1 MADKG
6 YNSIWQDNVHVRKDG
21 SLSVYCGEK
30 GKRYIN
36 IETEH
41 GKFDQYAEMLGK
53 LLAILSEENK
63 KSPPQSGEDFQ

>member
-1 MADKG
+1 MADHG
-6 YNSIWQDNVHVRKDG
+6 YNSIWQDNVNARKDG

-41 GKFDQYAEMLGK
+41 GRLNQYIEMLYK

-63 KSPPQSGEDFQ
+63 KSSKVL